1 MAWRGAWRDEGRG
14 EVKGVA
20 PEEVMTLP
28 LPRASGTCESEIP
41 ARNLLAVGGKQN
53 GIKASAIY
61 NVHGPSTPCRG

>member
-1 MAWRGAWRDEGRG
+1 MARGVADEGRG

-28 LPRASGTCESEIP
+28 FQELLEPAGLRSP
-41 ARNLLAVGGKQN
+41 ARNLSLAVGGKQN